1 MEVCKMSRYCRKLGD
16 HGEEFAAGMLMDRGY
31 QILERNYRCRSGE
44 IDIIA
49 IRDGIIHFI
58 EVKTR
63 SGSEYGDPA
72 EAVNESKQKRIR
84 KSAECYLLNRRMIW
98 RAVSLDV
105 MEVTANLI
113 EDCI

>member
-1 MEVCKMSRYCRKLGD
+1 MSRYCRRLGD
-16 HGEEFAAGMLMDRGY
+16 HGEEFAAGMLKDRGY

-63 SGSEYGDPA
+63 SGSECGDPA
-72 EAVNESKQKRIR
+72 EAVNESKQARIR

-98 RAVSLDV
+98 KAVSLDV